1 MAEVEYLR
9 PATAVR
15 WSQIHFPM
23 LQKLMPKADT
33 LPYLRYAIA
42 LIFLT
47 HGITRI
53 RIDGVEGFGE
63 FLSSSG
69 FPAGVVIAWVIT
81 VFELAGACLLAL
93 DIGARVVAVLF
104 TLELLCGIALVH
116 FSEGWFV
123 VGAGRNGFEY
133 SFLLIVSLLTIIL
146 SDPKPAT
153 QA

>member
-1 MAEVEYLR
+1 
-9 PATAVR
+9 
-15 WSQIHFPM
+15 
-23 LQKLMPKADT
+23 MPKADT

-63 FLSSSG
+63 FLASNG
-69 FPAGVVIAWVIT
+69 FPAGVAIAWGIT
-81 VFELAGACLLAL
+81 IFELAGASLLAL
-93 DIGARVVAVLF
+93 DIGARVVAALF
-104 TLELLCGIALVH
+104 VLELLCGIALVH

-146 SDPKPAT
+146 SDSKPAT